1 MTEKFIA
8 VACKGAEFMFDRSR
22 MIAVPKSSANKIRDA
37 LNEIR
42 YGLKKENETWWVFDN
57 DWYYNDFITGEIK
70 RYGNRMN
77 VYNYYG

>member
-8 VACKGAEFMFDRSR
+8 RAIKGQEFIFDKRI
-22 MIAVPKSSANKIRDA
+22 MIAVPKTSATRIADA
-37 LNEIR
+37 LTKMR
-42 YGLKKENETWWVFDN
+42 YKLKDGEVWHVYDN